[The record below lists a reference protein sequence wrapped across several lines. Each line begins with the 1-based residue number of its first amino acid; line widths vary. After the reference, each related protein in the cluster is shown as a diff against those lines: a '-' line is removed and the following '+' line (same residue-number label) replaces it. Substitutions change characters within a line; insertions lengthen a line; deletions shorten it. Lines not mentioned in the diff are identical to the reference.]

1 MRGFTTKEF
10 IEKAKQKHGDYFDY
24 SETVYVNR
32 RTKVYIICPIH
43 GGFWQ
48 FPEQHLKSQYGCP
61 QCSYE
66 AKSKEKRLGFE
77 DFVIRATNIHGNMYS
92 YVNVDYIDE
101 KTKVEIICK
110 KHGAFMQTPA
120 AHLHGQGCPLC
131 GIEKIRN
138 SKLLSQNEV
147 IEAFKRVHGDTYDY
161 SKVEYKGSQ
170 VEIAIICKEHGIF
183 YQKPAYHM
191 YVGCGCPVCG
201 DIKRGLSERQTKSEF
216 VEKARLIHGDKY
228 DYSLVPEDVL
238 TSDKVPIVCKEHG
251 VFLQTKNSHLKGQGC
266 PHCPKTCVSLGE
278 KKVSEWLDMKNI
290 KYIPQ
295 YKIKNEDVNCENKH
309 IIIDFYIPK
318 ENLFIE
324 YNGEQHYSTPFYFGG
339 EERFERQVRRD
350 NALRKY
356 CETHGVKLV
365 EIPYW
370 DYNNIGNI
378 LNKYL
383 E

>member
-1 MRGFTTKEF
+1 MRGFTTEEF

-48 FPEQHLKSQYGCP
+48 LPERHLKSPYGCP
-61 QCSYE
+61 KCSYE
-66 AKSKEKRLGFE
+66 AKGKEKRIGFE
-77 DFVIRATNIHGNMYS
+77 DFVIRATNIHGNIYS
-92 YVNVDYIDE
+92 YVNVDYVDE
-101 KTKVEIICK
+101 NTKVEIICK

-138 SKLLSQNEV
+138 SKLLSQDEV

-228 DYSLVPEDVL
+228 DYSLVPEDAL

-251 VFLQTKNSHLKGQGC
+251 VFLQTKNSHLQGQGC

-295 YKIKNEDVNCENKH
+295 YKIKNEDVNCGNKH

-324 YNGEQHYSTPFYFGG
+324 YNGEQHYSTQFYFGG
-339 EERFERQVRRD
+339 NERFERQVRRD

-370 DYNNIGNI
+370 DYNNIDDI

-383 E
+383 K